1 MSDREQE
8 AKEAKEGLED
18 FVKFQINRKVIN
30 LYKTFFII
38 LEDLQENGFLKMSSA
53 SYSRIRKKILDGGND
68 CIREIEDYIEKLDIT
83 IKNKHD
89 KEEE

>member
-1 MSDREQE
+1 MSN
-8 AKEAKEGLED
+8 KEEEVKKGLED

-38 LEDLQENGFLKMSSA
+38 VEDLQENGFLKMSSA

-68 CIREIEDYIEKLDIT
+68 CIREIEDYLEKLDIT
-83 IKNKHD
+83 IKDKYD
-89 KEEE
+89 KEEEE

>member
-1 MSDREQE
+1 MSN
-8 AKEAKEGLED
+8 KEEEIKKGLED

-68 CIREIEDYIEKLDIT
+68 CIREIEDYLEKLDIT
-83 IKNKHD
+83 IKDKYD
-89 KEEE
+89 KEEEE

>member
-1 MSDREQE
+1 MSNKEEE
-8 AKEAKEGLED
+8 AKKGLED

-68 CIREIEDYIEKLDIT
+68 CIREIEDYLEKLDIT
-83 IKNKHD
+83 IKDKYD
-89 KEEE
+89 KEEEE

>member
-1 MSDREQE
+1 MSN
-8 AKEAKEGLED
+8 KEEEFNKSLED

-83 IKNKHD
+83 IKSNHD

>member
-1 MSDREQE
+1 MSN
-8 AKEAKEGLED
+8 KEEEVKKGLED

-68 CIREIEDYIEKLDIT
+68 CIREIEDYLEKLDIT
-83 IKNKHD
+83 IKNKYD
-89 KEEE
+89 NEEEE

>member
-1 MSDREQE
+1 MSN
-8 AKEAKEGLED
+8 KEEEVKKGLED

-68 CIREIEDYIEKLDIT
+68 CIREIEDYLEKLDIT
-83 IKNKHD
+83 IKDKYD
-89 KEEE
+89 KEEEE

>member
-1 MSDREQE
+1 MSN
-8 AKEAKEGLED
+8 KEEEVKKGLED

-53 SYSRIRKKILDGGND
+53 SYSRIRKKNT
-68 CIREIEDYIEKLDIT
+68 RRWE
-83 IKNKHD
+83 
-89 KEEE
+89 

>member
-1 MSDREQE
+1 MSN
-8 AKEAKEGLED
+8 KEEEVKRGLED

-83 IKNKHD
+83 IKDKYD
-89 KEEE
+89 KEEEE

>member
-1 MSDREQE
+1 
-8 AKEAKEGLED
+8 
-18 FVKFQINRKVIN
+18 
-30 LYKTFFII
+30 
-38 LEDLQENGFLKMSSA
+38 MSSA
-53 SYSRIRKKILDGGND
+53 SYARIRKKILDGGND

>member
-1 MSDREQE
+1 MSN
-8 AKEAKEGLED
+8 KEEEVKKGLED

-53 SYSRIRKKILDGGND
+53 SYSRVRKKILDGGND
-68 CIREIEDYIEKLDIT
+68 CIREIEDYLEKLDIT
-83 IKNKHD
+83 IKDKYD
-89 KEEE
+89 KEEEE

>member
-1 MSDREQE
+1 MSN
-8 AKEAKEGLED
+8 KEEEVKKGLED

-38 LEDLQENGFLKMSSA
+38 LENLQENGFLKMSSA

-68 CIREIEDYIEKLDIT
+68 CIREIEDYLEKLDIT
-83 IKNKHD
+83 IKNKYD
-89 KEEE
+89 NEEEE